1 MKKISLLIAACII
14 LGIIFY
20 AFSVISKNNTYTSV
34 RKYLKKADVTN
45 VSDTKSNVDIE
56 PPIIEIR
63 NYKNKD
69 VITTESIEVEVDI
82 TDDTSAPWNITITG
96 TGKHILKAGYNP
108 ITVSARDEAG
118 NIAVKYIIIER
129 K

>member
-82 TDDTSAPWNITITG
+82 TDDTSAP
-96 TGKHILKAGYNP
+96 
-108 ITVSARDEAG
+108 
-118 NIAVKYIIIER
+118 
-129 K
+129 

>member
-96 TGKHILKAGYNP
+96 TGKHILKPGYNP